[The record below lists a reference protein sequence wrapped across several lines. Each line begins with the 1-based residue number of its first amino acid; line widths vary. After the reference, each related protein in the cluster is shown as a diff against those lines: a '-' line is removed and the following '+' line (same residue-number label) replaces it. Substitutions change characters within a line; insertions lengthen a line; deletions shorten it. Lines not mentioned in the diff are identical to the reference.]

1 MISSDVRIQG
11 FDARAFT
18 NLVSLFAPNVVF
30 RQERDP
36 ADSDA
41 PEHSVLEP
49 RVLERRAQDEAR
61 GELPERDGSLVVV
74 VSKHGKVRKAFHT
87 VHGRVR
93 DLELAGLDRLEGLP
107 EMYGAKRVIALREGS
122 LEDLFARAS
131 SRMHRED
138 DYIAQVLHVIRAIR
152 EEMDEGRI
160 VVHPRPFPSIPLPT
174 PQLVRRTLDSVL
186 PDDRSFVLAVWR
198 GHSLWT
204 AVILRRRAGEI
215 DWIAGPDQ
223 LLAWTGPLGGD
234 WRRDHRLVSQAAAE
248 HVAPVHLGLYG
259 DLRSVRR
266 LLRSREAGAWAK
278 AVASREVILHPTPPY
293 VAVALGA
300 DAARRV
306 AQKSSAM
313 FGGGLLGGL
322 DPLRRLA
329 PLLSVLRNRVG
340 EVASV
345 TQALGFDP
353 LKLLAQ
359 FLERVD
365 PVEANEGDGTADDA
379 RVDEGRYGEAD
390 AESVMYSFDRE
401 AAANEGEEHD
411 PLARTS
417 IPYAD
422 LDADDLEAAMHGL
435 EDDVDEGAD
444 EDDAEDADEDEELD
458 GDVDGPA
465 TGEREGTRDRGDD

>member
-1 MISSDVRIQG
+1 MISADVRIQG

-30 RQERDP
+30 RTERDP
-36 ADSDA
+36 LDSDA
-41 PEHSVLEP
+41 PEFSSTEHASTQH
-49 RVLERRAQDEAR
+49 ASTEADAK
-61 GELPERDGSLVVV
+61 PERDGSLIVV
-74 VSKHGKVRKAFHT
+74 VSSEGVVRKAFHT

-93 DLELAGLDRLEGLP
+93 DLEFHGFDRLEGLP
-107 EMYGAKRVIALREGS
+107 ELYGAKRVIALRERV

-131 SRMHRED
+131 ARMHRED
-138 DYIAQVLHVIRAIR
+138 DYVAQWLHVIRAIKD
-152 EEMDEGRI
+152 EMDDGRI
-160 VVHPRPFPSIPLPT
+160 AVHPRPFTSVPLPT

-204 AVILRRRAGEI
+204 AAILRRRAGEI

-248 HVAPVHLGLYG
+248 HVAPVHFGLYG

-306 AQKSSAM
+306 AQKSSAVFGSGL
-313 FGGGLLGGL
+313 FGGF
-322 DPLRRLA
+322 DPLRRLG
-329 PLLSVLRNRVG
+329 PVLGLLRDRVA

-359 FLERVD
+359 FLQRVD
-365 PVEANEGDGTADDA
+365 PVEGDEADVAGEGSRADD
-379 RVDEGRYGEAD
+379 GRYGEAD
-390 AESVMYSFDRE
+390 AESVMYGFDMQ
-401 AAANEGEEHD
+401 AANEGGQDADD

-417 IPYAD
+417 IPYGD
-422 LDADDLEAAMHGL
+422 LDSDLEGAMHGL
-435 EDDVDEGAD
+435 EDDVDE
-444 EDDAEDADEDEELD
+444 DDAIDDEED
-458 GDVDGPA
+458 GVEELDGPA
-465 TGEREGTRDRGDD
+465 TGEREGSRTTGDDQES

>member
-41 PEHSVLEP
+41 PEHQAAAHAAE
-49 RVLERRAQDEAR
+49 DDAR
-61 GELPERDGSLVVV
+61 GEIPERDGSLVVV
-74 VSKHGKVRKAFHT
+74 VSKAGKVRKAFHT

-93 DLELAGLDRLEGLP
+93 DLDFPGFDRLEGLP

-138 DYIAQVLHVIRAIR
+138 DYVAQVLHVIRAIR

-160 VVHPRPFPSIPLPT
+160 VVHPRPFPSVPLPT

-204 AVILRRRAGEI
+204 AAILRRRAGEI

-313 FGGGLLGGL
+313 FGGGLFGGF

-329 PLLSVLRNRVG
+329 PVLGVLRNRVG

-359 FLERVD
+359 FLQRVD
-365 PVEANEGDGTADDA
+365 PVEANEGEEGSDVS
-379 RVDEGRYGEAD
+379 RVEEGRYGEAD
-390 AESVMYSFDRE
+390 AESVVYTFDRE
-401 AAANEGEEHD
+401 DAANEGEDHD

-422 LDADDLEAAMHGL
+422 LDADELDSAMRGL
-435 EDDVDEGAD
+435 EDDVDESTNEGEEALD
-444 EDDAEDADEDEELD
+444 E
-458 GDVDGPA
+458 DVDGPA
-465 TGEREGTRDRGDD
+465 TGEREGTRERGDD